1 MIPRHPFENTEF
13 TWHSLKPERPNP
25 ATQIVFAVPA
35 KDEEES
41 IAACIRSLENQYD
54 AMGKRIPWSEYEA
67 LILINNTTDDTIQKA
82 LKVRRHP
89 GIHIVSVQL
98 PAPHAHIGWAR
109 RLAMEWSSERLKR
122 GHQLKGIIVSTDADS
137 QVASD
142 FIYELRRSFTN
153 PEVSAVG
160 ASLRVEEVVSDGL
173 FASLRNYFTLEG
185 KLRQAAQKHAT
196 FDLMHSHF
204 SGAGFAVRQCVYEAV
219 GGLTPFPY
227 NEDKHF
233 YYKLL
238 QRDARISMNERLL
251 VHTSGR
257 LAGRTEWGMAAQF
270 RQWQQVAE
278 SGAPLFVSSAQ
289 SHWVYFQLQMALYAF
304 WLTRTEEK
312 RAMVCHYLQ
321 ACQIFNPAQ
330 FLAKIEISPY
340 FGQYWCC
347 VWEHPKLVEA
357 RQCAFPAVAV
367 NDSLTGFG
375 ELLSGIENDVARRR
389 A

>member
-1 MIPRHPFENTEF
+1 MSTSITLDDVRTI
-13 TWHSLKPERPNP
+13 WHSPKPERPNP
-25 ATQIVFAVPA
+25 AAQIVFAVPA

-41 IAACIRSLENQYD
+41 ISACIQALENQHN
-54 AMGKRIPWSEYEA
+54 AKGKRIPWSEYEA
-67 LILINNTTDDTIQKA
+67 LILVNNTTDDTVQRA
-82 LKVRRHP
+82 MAMRRHP
-89 GIHIVSVQL
+89 GIHVVSVQL
-98 PAPHAHIGWAR
+98 PASYAHIGWAR
-109 RLAMEWSSERLKR
+109 RLAMEWGSERLKQGR
-122 GHQLKGIIVSTDADS
+122 QPGSIIVSTDADS
-137 QVASD
+137 QVAPD
-142 FIYELRRSFTN
+142 FIYELRRSFNN

-160 ASLRVEEVVSDGL
+160 ASLRVEEVISDGL
-173 FASLRNYFTLEG
+173 FASLRNYFTLERQ
-185 KLRQAAQKHAT
+185 LRQAAQKDAT

-204 SGAGFAVRQCVYEAV
+204 SGAGFAVRQGAYEAV

-238 QRDARISMNERLL
+238 QRDARISMNDRLL

-278 SGAPLFVSSAQ
+278 SGEPLFVSSAQ
-289 SHWVYFQLQMALYAF
+289 SQWNYFQLQMALYAF
-304 WLTRTEEK
+304 WLDRTQER
-312 RAMVCHYLQ
+312 RAVVCHYLQ
-321 ACQIFNPAQ
+321 AYQISNPAR
-330 FLAKIEISPY
+330 FLAKIEISSY

-357 RQCAFPAVAV
+357 RQCVFPAVAV
-367 NDSLTGFG
+367 SDSLAGFG
-375 ELLSGIENDVARRR
+375 ELLTGIENDVARR

>member
-1 MIPRHPFENTEF
+1 MFTPITLDDVRP
-13 TWHSLKPERPNP
+13 TWHSPKPERPNP
-25 ATQIVFAVPA
+25 AAQIVFAVPA

-41 IAACIRSLENQYD
+41 ISDCIRALENQYN

-67 LILINNTTDDTIQKA
+67 LILVNNTTDDTVQKA
-82 LKVRRHP
+82 MKTRRHP
-89 GIHIVSVQL
+89 GIHVVSVHL
-98 PAPHAHIGWAR
+98 PAPYAHIGWAR
-109 RLAMEWSSERLKR
+109 RLAMEWGSERLKLGR
-122 GHQLKGIIVSTDADS
+122 QPRGIIVSTDADS
-137 QVASD
+137 QVAPN

-153 PEVSAVG
+153 PEVEAAG
-160 ASLRVEEVVSDGL
+160 ARLQVEEVASDYL
-173 FASLRNYFTLEG
+173 FASLRSYFTLERQ
-185 KLRQAAQKHAT
+185 LRQAAQKDAT

-204 SGAGFAVRQCVYEAV
+204 SGAGFAVRQGVYEAV

-238 QRDARISMNERLL
+238 QRDARVSMNDRLL

-270 RQWQQVAE
+270 RQWQQVAD
-278 SGAPLFVSSAQ
+278 SGETLFVSSAQ
-289 SHWVYFQLQMALYAF
+289 SHWIYFQLQMALYAF
-304 WLTRTEEK
+304 WLDRTEEK
-312 RAMVCHYLQ
+312 RAVVCHYLQ
-321 ACQIFNPAQ
+321 AYQISNPSH

-367 NDSLTGFG
+367 NDSLAGFG
-375 ELLSGIENDVARRR
+375 ALLSGIENDVAQR